1 MQTINPRGKK
11 QGSVTYSSDQEN
23 NISTIFILPL
33 DSNRGEETKLNKL
46 LNLAGYTVKYSLLN

>member
-23 NISTIFILPL
+23 NISTIKL

-46 LNLAGYTVKYSLLN
+46 LNLAGHTVKYSLLN